1 VGLLGIKRFKKKGT
15 VVNISYLALAAKI
28 GKRYEAV
35 NHVLSGISVEKLW
48 GERYLLNHLFKAKT
62 GLVLKKE
69 DVQDVLT
76 VDFIDRINVMKKI
89 NHMET
94 ITDVEQLK
102 NYYHY
107 SLQSLRK
114 SSFYTEDYELRLEKA
129 FDLGL
134 RKITDQMLEQ
144 VKRRLSQLKDFREI
158 HRLIEDYKDRALDIG
173 FTDEQKHRLADLADL
188 RKDSLK
194 REKLEEIGLFL
205 GTLND
210 RDELRDYWDIIK
222 WYLLDNRQYL
232 GKEFENLVAR
242 RFDESQAKMVDG
254 K

>member
-1 VGLLGIKRFKKKGT
+1 
-15 VVNISYLALAAKI
+15 
-28 GKRYEAV
+28 
-35 NHVLSGISVEKLW
+35 
-48 GERYLLNHLFKAKT
+48 
-62 GLVLKKE
+62 
-69 DVQDVLT
+69 
-76 VDFIDRINVMKKI
+76 MKKI
-89 NHMET
+89 THMET

-114 SSFYTEDYELRLEKA
+114 SGFYTEDYELRLEKA

-158 HRLIEDYKDRALDIG
+158 HRLIEDYTDRALDIG
-173 FTDEQKHRLADLADL
+173 FTDEQIHRLMDLADL

-194 REKLEEIGLFL
+194 REKLEEIALFL

-242 RFDESQAKMVDG
+242 RFDESQAEIVDG